1 MLPPANP
8 CFKAMKLCAKLT
20 GSFPAALL
28 LFTVFATANDD
39 SPHATLRLDYHLA
52 LSEAEAPLTQ
62 LGEFYDSK
70 LDELATRF
78 QADGNLEGLIAVK
91 AERKAFY
98 EKPTEIAD
106 AYPELEKLQTI
117 YLDTMGPRRAE
128 SLRSILEVTG
138 IYQKQLSILIG
149 ELTKAGN
156 LEGAVVVKEEL
167 RVTQERF
174 SELEKEAE
182 LLLPAHG
189 LRPAVDEPKWEEL
202 TRHFE
207 ADTITPAE
215 LTAGQGGGSDYR
227 DLPATPGILIGLELQ
242 YSEFRGFDTVRGI
255 RPLFLTASG
264 REEGDEIRGNK
275 KGRPRTVVAKKGYA
289 ISQLDVFGDNTAIRR
304 AKITFARIAGTQL
317 DLSDTYDSGWHG
329 DYDDGSFSN
338 CTSDGRFV
346 VGVEGV
352 SGLGIG
358 TIRFLLA
365 GE

>member
-1 MLPPANP
+1 MIRQ
-8 CFKAMKLCAKLT
+8 MKSRLILAGSLLSVLT
-20 GSFPAALL
+20 IVPRPGS
-28 LFTVFATANDD
+28 TEEE
-39 SPHATLRLDYHLA
+39 SPHSKLRLDYHIA
-52 LSEAEAPLTQ
+52 LTEAEAPLIQ

-70 LDELATRF
+70 LDELATQF

-91 AERKAFY
+91 AERKKFR

-106 AYPELEKLQTI
+106 QYPDLKKLQSI
-117 YLDTMGPRRAE
+117 YLDAKGPREAASLE
-128 SLRSILEVTG
+128 SVLQVTRL
-138 IYQKQLSILIG
+138 YQEQLNTLIG
-149 ELTKAGN
+149 ELTKAGE
-156 LEGAVVVKEEL
+156 LERAVAVRDEL
-167 RVTQERF
+167 QMTQERLD
-174 SELEKEAE
+174 ELEKKAE

-189 LRPAVDEPKWEEL
+189 LRSPVDEPNWEEL
-202 TRHFE
+202 TRLFE
-207 ADTITPAE
+207 SDSITPAE

-227 DLPATPGILIGLELQ
+227 DLPPTPGILIGIELQ
-242 YSEFRGFDTVRGI
+242 YSDFRGFDTVRGI
-255 RPLFLTASG
+255 RPIFLTKSG
-264 REEGDEIRGNK
+264 RKEGETIRGNK
-275 KGRPRTVVAKKGYA
+275 KGRPRNVIARKGYA
-289 ISQLDVFGDNTAIRR
+289 ISQIEVFGDNTAIRR

-338 CTSDGRFV
+338 CSSDGRFV